1 MRIRPSRAA
10 SEQSGLIRKKAWIK
24 LIAIAFRIILRKDS
38 IRDLISNKQAGPLRS
53 THSSTS

>member
-24 LIAIAFRIILRKDS
+24 LIAIAFRNNIKEGL
-38 IRDLISNKQAGPLRS
+38 NP
-53 THSSTS
+53 

>member
-24 LIAIAFRIILRKDS
+24 LIAIAFRIILRKDY
-38 IRDLISNKQAGPLRS
+38 NP
-53 THSSTS
+53 

>member
-24 LIAIAFRIILRKDS
+24 LIAIAFLRILRKDC
-38 IRDLISNKQAGPLRS
+38 DLISNKQAGPLRS
-53 THSSTS
+53 THPSTS